1 MYLRLYDYQP
11 LINADNLQQVISAND
26 SLRILA
32 EKAAQEE
39 AYSFLN
45 TKFDLTRE
53 LTDTNPFSYIKTYTG
68 GDRVELNYAAYDA
81 TKTYALN
88 SLVIVPNATASLPG
102 TAYICTTAIV
112 TPEAFNPAH
121 WGLLGNQYD
130 LFFVTYPSPYF
141 DAYHVYAKGDY
152 IFYKGKTYQC
162 QIATILPTQQD
173 QLNWIETNNSTTPN
187 VFPDDATNGVKYWGV
202 GTPYLFSGDLPTD
215 TTKWTLG
222 DNRSQSLV
230 EAMVNITLYRLHSR
244 IAPRNIPE
252 LRITNYKG
260 IQEDRV
266 IDKDAILRYPIYS
279 ALGWLQSCIYG
290 DIDPKLPLQQPTHGT
305 RILWGS
311 TTKAINTY

>member
-39 AYSFLN
+39 AYSQLN

-53 LTDTNPFSYIKTYTG
+53 LTDTNLFSYSKIYTG
-68 GDRVELNYAAYDA
+68 GDRVELNYPAYDA
-81 TKTYALN
+81 TQTYQFHTSYCTYN
-88 SLVIVPNATASLPG
+88 KQC
-102 TAYICTTAIV
+102 YICSTPIT

-121 WGLLGNQYD
+121 WTLLGNQYD
-130 LFFVTYPSPYF
+130 LFFVTYPYPYF

-152 IFYKGKTYQC
+152 VFYKGKTYQC
-162 QIATILPTQQD
+162 QIATMLPTQQD

-187 VFPDDATNGVKYWGV
+187 VFPDNSTNGVKYWGV
-202 GTPYLFSGDLPTD
+202 GSVFSITGILPTD
-215 TTKWTLG
+215 ATKWTAG

-260 IQEDRV
+260 QQEDRV
-266 IDKDAILRYPIYS
+266 IDIKGILRYPIYS

-290 DIDPKLPLQQPTHGT
+290 DIDPKLPLLQPTAGT
-305 RILWGS
+305 RTLWGS